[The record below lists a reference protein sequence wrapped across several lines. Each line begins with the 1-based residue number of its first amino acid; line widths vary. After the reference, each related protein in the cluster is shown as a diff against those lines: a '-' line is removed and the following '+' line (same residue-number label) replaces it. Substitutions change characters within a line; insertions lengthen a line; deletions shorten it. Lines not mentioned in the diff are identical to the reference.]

1 MAFMDEAVIEEK
13 IKTYIVKEL
22 MHDHAR
28 PALTREESLLDQG
41 IIDSLGLFK
50 LIAFI
55 EEEFLIAM
63 EPQEVRTDNFET
75 LAMVTELVKKKIAK
89 KVSPS

>member
-1 MAFMDEAVIEEK
+1 MMDGAIIEEK
-13 IKTYIVKEL
+13 IKSYL
-22 MHDHAR
+22 MNDLARDHSQPDLKR
-28 PALTREESLLDQG
+28 DESLIDRG

-55 EEEFLIAM
+55 EEEFGVAV

-75 LAMVTELVKKKIAK
+75 LAMVSELVGKKIAGK
-89 KVSPS
+89 SARS

>member
-1 MAFMDEAVIEEK
+1 MDGTVIEEK
-13 IKTYIVKEL
+13 IRTYIVNEL
-22 MHDHAR
+22 MRDHAQ
-28 PALTREESLLDQG
+28 PELKREESLLDQG

-55 EEEFLIAM
+55 EEEFRIAM

-75 LAMVTELVKKKIAK
+75 LAMVTEMVRRKIAEK
-89 KVSPS
+89 SARS